1 MIKTE
6 HFDIYYYSEFE
17 EMAEIGANYAE
28 EAYDE
33 LKVKFSNVVLNRI
46 PLIFYNTHIH
56 FQQTNTTPGFIPE
69 GVGGFFEF
77 LKGRVVIPYLGAI
90 ADFRHV
96 IRHELVH
103 VFTMNKI
110 YRVNTDHRVTQNR
123 YPPLWFIEGLA
134 EHWSTEW
141 DTQAEM
147 VMRDAILNNNFFGLE
162 NIWAISGSFLMYKE
176 GQNFLDFVEE
186 KYGDEKILLMLENI
200 WQFESFE
207 KNIEYTLGKTIQE
220 IDNEWLYY
228 LKQKYYPLMKDRAPA
243 ENASTKITFGGFN
256 FSPSY
261 YKEKAG
267 GKEKDYVYFVG
278 NINGYSSIYKLE
290 VQKKLDR
297 EDPPLPEIVIQ
308 GEREEAFETFHL
320 LESAL
325 SVSAK
330 GDLAFVSKSGP
341 TDRIYIYNIEKDKI
355 VKEFQYDNLISI
367 SSPKWSADGAQV
379 IFEAIDQ
386 KGYTDIFT
394 INIETETLTRITNDY
409 YSDRDPVFGK
419 DGKKIIF
426 VSDRTEGAYRQ
437 KFNVFE
443 YDVQTGAISYI
454 TYADANFYTPVFS
467 NDYREIYFT
476 SDLDGVRNIWKMEYA
491 RGANKMTRVTSFAG
505 SIFDFDFIDSSTVV
519 LSSFEKFSFQFYK
532 YDVNSLPDSMKNETH
547 FSFESMGEPWTA
559 KKIIVDPQKD
569 KYNYKNEYTL
579 DYAQSQVATDPVY
592 GTRGGAFLS
601 LSDLFGNDI
610 YYLLIYN
617 TAEVQSDFLKSFNVA
632 LSRFNLGK
640 RANYGYGIFNYSG
653 RRYDLRDKDEYYFE
667 RSFGGYFSLVYPIS
681 TFRRIEASVTVA
693 NSDKEVI
700 QGVLERKALL
710 VSNSLSYVFDNT
722 LWGPTGPLDGSRML
736 FLLGFT
742 SDVKYNNVNYF
753 TVIGDYRNYFRLGY
767 RSSLAFR
774 SAIFYNEGKEARR
787 YIAGGSWDLRGWPR
801 WSVRGEK
808 LWLSSLELRIPL
820 IDLIAVR
827 LPFMGIGFSNIR
839 GALFADAGG
848 AWDDEY
854 EETLGSVGFG
864 FRLNLFNVLTLRYD
878 MGKKVENNMNDFQKG
893 LFYQFFFGWDF

>member
-1 MIKTE
+1 MTYKRLFSNAGICLLLFFLTAFSDLYSQYYFFGRNKVQYQDFDWKVIKTE

-176 GQNFLDFVEE
+176 GQNFLGFVEE

-207 KNIEYTLGKTIQE
+207 KNIEYTLGKTLQE

-261 YKEKAG
+261 YKEKAK
-267 GKEKDYVYFVG
+267 GKEKDYIYFVG

-290 VQKKLDR
+290 LQKKLDR

-341 TDRIYIYNIEKDKI
+341 TDKIYVYNIGKDKI
-355 VKEFQYDNLISI
+355 FK
-367 SSPKWSADGAQV
+367 
-379 IFEAIDQ
+379 
-386 KGYTDIFT
+386 
-394 INIETETLTRITNDY
+394 
-409 YSDRDPVFGK
+409 
-419 DGKKIIF
+419 
-426 VSDRTEGAYRQ
+426 
-437 KFNVFE
+437 
-443 YDVQTGAISYI
+443 
-454 TYADANFYTPVFS
+454 
-467 NDYREIYFT
+467 
-476 SDLDGVRNIWKMEYA
+476 
-491 RGANKMTRVTSFAG
+491 
-505 SIFDFDFIDSSTVV
+505 
-519 LSSFEKFSFQFYK
+519 
-532 YDVNSLPDSMKNETH
+532 
-547 FSFESMGEPWTA
+547 
-559 KKIIVDPQKD
+559 
-569 KYNYKNEYTL
+569 
-579 DYAQSQVATDPVY
+579 
-592 GTRGGAFLS
+592 
-601 LSDLFGNDI
+601 
-610 YYLLIYN
+610 
-617 TAEVQSDFLKSFNVA
+617 
-632 LSRFNLGK
+632 
-640 RANYGYGIFNYSG
+640 
-653 RRYDLRDKDEYYFE
+653 
-667 RSFGGYFSLVYPIS
+667 
-681 TFRRIEASVTVA
+681 
-693 NSDKEVI
+693 
-700 QGVLERKALL
+700 
-710 VSNSLSYVFDNT
+710 
-722 LWGPTGPLDGSRML
+722 
-736 FLLGFT
+736 
-742 SDVKYNNVNYF
+742 
-753 TVIGDYRNYFRLGY
+753 
-767 RSSLAFR
+767 
-774 SAIFYNEGKEARR
+774 
-787 YIAGGSWDLRGWPR
+787 
-801 WSVRGEK
+801 
-808 LWLSSLELRIPL
+808 
-820 IDLIAVR
+820 
-827 LPFMGIGFSNIR
+827 
-839 GALFADAGG
+839 
-848 AWDDEY
+848 
-854 EETLGSVGFG
+854 
-864 FRLNLFNVLTLRYD
+864 
-878 MGKKVENNMNDFQKG
+878 
-893 LFYQFFFGWDF
+893 